1 MTSLSSASGLGQSF
15 QVIEHAWIV
24 HEPEE
29 LAEAVQRLIA
39 EHNRTAQGGQSMKKN
54 TTDNSLTLG
63 VDLGGTKVETS
74 LVDAT
79 GHILASHRSPTQPEK
94 GPDGVIANIIE
105 CVNSCLSGANQSTQ
119 ALGIGMAGQI
129 EKDSGIVRFAPNLG
143 WHNVPLRT
151 KLEEALALP
160 VIVTNDVRAAA
171 YGEWLYGAG
180 QGVNDLVCL
189 FVGTGVG
196 GGVISGGRLLEG
208 CSNTG
213 GELGHMTI
221 VNGGR
226 QCHCRNQG
234 CLEAYAGGWAI
245 GERVQEAAH
254 NDPKAGKALIMLA
267 GSIEKIS
274 AATVT
279 EAYTDGDPLAQRMV
293 EETAQFL
300 AAGLV
305 GIINAFNPCLIVLG
319 GGVIQGLPEYTF
331 LVERI
336 IHFKALE
343 AALEGLR
350 IVTAALSNK
359 AGVVGAA
366 ALARHR
372 FHSAD

>member
-1 MTSLSSASGLGQSF
+1 MKQN
-15 QVIEHAWIV
+15 VIENA
-24 HEPEE
+24 P
-29 LAEAVQRLIA
+29 
-39 EHNRTAQGGQSMKKN
+39 
-54 TTDNSLTLG
+54 TLG

-79 GHILASHRSPTQPEK
+79 GHILASHRSPTHPDK
-94 GPDGVIANIIE
+94 GPEGVIADIIE
-105 CVNSCLSGANQSTQ
+105 CVNSCLGEASQSAQ

-129 EKDSGIVRFAPNLG
+129 EKDTGIVHFAPNLG
-143 WHNVPLRT
+143 WHNVSLRA

-160 VIVTNDVRAAA
+160 VVVTNDVRAAT
-171 YGEWLYGAG
+171 YGEWLYGTG

-196 GGVISGGRLLEG
+196 GGIVSGGRLLEG
-208 CSNTG
+208 CNNTG

-221 VNGGR
+221 VSDGR

-245 GERVQEAAH
+245 GEQVQEAVRE
-254 NDPKAGKALIMLA
+254 DPKAGEALIILA

-279 EAYTDGDPLAQRMV
+279 EAYANGDPLAQRMV
-293 EETAQFL
+293 KETAQFL

-305 GIINAFNPCLIVLG
+305 GIINTFNPCLIVLG
-319 GGVIQGLPEYTF
+319 GGVIHGLPAYVS
-331 LVERI
+331 LVENIVHLR
-336 IHFKALE
+336 ALE
-343 AALEGLR
+343 AALEGLC
-350 IVTAALSNK
+350 IVAAALGNR
-359 AGVVGAA
+359 AGVIGAA

-372 FHSAD
+372 FHKVE